1 MKKRPCP
8 SNITFCLICLF
19 SENIGYADDRN
30 YYKYSP
36 PMVLRVNPVFRK
48 FNSDLFRLQAHFE
61 KINLDPK
68 IGSFY
73 LIFDPLG
80 QRQITETDLVGWLF
94 KSKNVF
100 CKMFL

>member
-68 IGSFY
+68 IGPFY
-73 LIFDPLG
+73 LIFDPPG
-80 QRQITETDLVGWLF
+80 PI
-94 KSKNVF
+94 
-100 CKMFL
+100 

>member
-68 IGSFY
+68 IGHFY
-73 LIFDPLG
+73 PIFDPLG
-80 QRQITETDLVGWLF
+80 PI
-94 KSKNVF
+94 
-100 CKMFL
+100 